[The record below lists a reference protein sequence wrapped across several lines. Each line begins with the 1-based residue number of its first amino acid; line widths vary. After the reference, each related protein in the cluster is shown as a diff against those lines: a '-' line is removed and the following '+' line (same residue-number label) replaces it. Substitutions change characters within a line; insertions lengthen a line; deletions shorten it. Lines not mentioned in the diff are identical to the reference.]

1 MMRHT
6 GIYRKADFQGGSALW
21 RGLEFEGDR
30 KLVGLANIETR
41 EQPLMEPV
49 LFDRAYYLSRE
60 NTWLRFRLLAYEDVG
75 KLTISEASVMFES
88 SKRTVVIDRIQQVS
102 YGKQGRD
109 FVNNWVKIEYLDG
122 GRPALAFFADGG
134 SLGWSGVAGGTA
146 KMLEAIKRIPPV
158 GRT

>member
-1 MMRHT
+1 
-6 GIYRKADFQGGSALW
+6 
-21 RGLEFEGDR
+21 
-30 KLVGLANIETR
+30 
-41 EQPLMEPV
+41 MEPLV
-49 LFDRAYYLSRE
+49 FERAYYLSRE

-75 KLTISEASVMFES
+75 KLTISETSIAFQS
-88 SKRTVVIDRIQQVS
+88 SKRTVEIDRIQKVS

-146 KMLEAIKRIPPV
+146 KMLEAVKRISLV
-158 GRT
+158 SQT

>member
-1 MMRHT
+1 MAGSD
-6 GIYRKADFQGGSALW
+6 GIWQDGFMENKFV
-21 RGLEFEGDR
+21 EP
-30 KLVGLANIETR
+30 LV
-41 EQPLMEPV
+41 
-49 LFDRAYYLSRE
+49 FDRAYYLSRE

-75 KLTISEASVMFES
+75 KLTISETSIAFQG
-88 SKRTVVIDRIQQVS
+88 SKCAVVIDRLQKVS

-146 KMLEAIKRIPPV
+146 KMLE
-158 GRT
+158 